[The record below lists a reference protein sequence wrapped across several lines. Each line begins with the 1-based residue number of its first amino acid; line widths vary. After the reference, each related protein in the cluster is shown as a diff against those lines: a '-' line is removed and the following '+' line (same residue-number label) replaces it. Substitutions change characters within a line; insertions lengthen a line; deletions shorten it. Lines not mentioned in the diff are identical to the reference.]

1 MRDSLK
7 VSVNAH
13 AADAVASGSCT
24 RWIGTERRSSES
36 RAYVLRQE
44 SAPCVLLVHA
54 AGDVAR
60 VLLVIGIASASRFWP
75 NAALS
80 V

>member
-1 MRDSLK
+1 MS
-7 VSVNAH
+7 AH
-13 AADAVASGSCT
+13 DADAVAFGSCT
-24 RWIGTERRSSES
+24 LWIATERRRSES

-60 VLLVIGIASASRFWP
+60 VLFLIAIASASGFRP